1 MNQLTFRK
9 LQATCEEVMSILDTI
24 LGYEEVGKLLEYL
37 RCDASFD
44 LVLILQNDGSLKPVI
59 DLVRELGS

>member
-1 MNQLTFRK
+1 MNQLTLRK
-9 LQATCEEVMSILDTI
+9 LQATCEEVMNILDTI

-44 LVLILQNDGSLKPVI
+44 LVLICRMTGH
-59 DLVRELGS
+59 